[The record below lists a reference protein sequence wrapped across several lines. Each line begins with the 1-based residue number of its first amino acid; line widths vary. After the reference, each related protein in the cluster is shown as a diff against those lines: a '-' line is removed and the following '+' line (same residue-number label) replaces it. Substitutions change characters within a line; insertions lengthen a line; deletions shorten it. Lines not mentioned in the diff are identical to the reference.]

1 MWPVSKLLWAV
12 LLWSWCVFY
21 INTSFVYC
29 QLQYCR
35 HFCQIFIKLYE
46 IICGHYAL
54 LRFNLASKTGMC
66 VCVCGQWLAS
76 TCLHVSMVSH
86 SRPTQPPP
94 LARLSVDLHVS
105 MTARCFLV
113 IWLTVCDCESP
124 MRVNTCEHVES
135 HTSRDVYTGCVP
147 CCVVFFYFLFV
158 SSDLSPLTFDLC
170 SQTWELFFVFYHV
183 VTDSSVSWWLTS
195 LADTDSETDTDVER
209 QTAWHAEWS

>member
-147 CCVVFFYFLFV
+147 CCVVFFISYLFR
-158 SSDLSPLTFDLC
+158 LTCHLWPLTCAVRRENCFLC
-170 SQTWELFFVFYHV
+170 SIMSWQIHPSADDWRLLQT
-183 VTDSSVSWWLTS
+183 
-195 LADTDSETDTDVER
+195 
-209 QTAWHAEWS
+209 QTARRTQT